1 MKRLMV
7 SGFLVL
13 LGVLVGVLIR
23 SNRGAQYTPKGQEV
37 EQDHVT
43 VHNCVATPDSVIVRN
58 NKHVHWE
65 VRDDLNDPDKGKYIV
80 SFDSAN
86 AIGGDLP
93 IFSSNLPD
101 RIHTVSTGC
110 SSTIGSGCGQFPY
123 HLVRLY
129 GSDIVVCQD
138 PGIHVVPPSFF
149 SFLRFW

>member
-7 SGFLVL
+7 SASLLL
-13 LGVLVGVLIR
+13 LGVIVGVLIR
-23 SNRGAQYTPKGQEV
+23 SNRGAQYTPKGQEL

-65 VRDDLNDPDKGKYIV
+65 VRDDVNDPDKGKYIV
-80 SFDSAN
+80 SFESAN
-86 AIGGDLP
+86 AIAGDIP

-110 SSTIGSGCGQFPY
+110 STIGSGCGQFPY
-123 HLVRLY
+123 RLIRLY
-129 GSDIVVCQD
+129 GGETVVCQD

>member
-7 SGFLVL
+7 SASLLL
-13 LGVLVGVLIR
+13 LGVIVGVLIR
-23 SNRGAQYTPKGQEV
+23 SNRGPRYTPKGQEL

-58 NKHVHWE
+58 NQHVHWE
-65 VRDDLNDPDKGKYIV
+65 VRDDVNDPDKGTYSV
-80 SFDSAN
+80 SFESAN
-86 AIGGDLP
+86 VIGGDIP

-110 SSTIGSGCGQFPY
+110 TTISGCGQFPY
-123 HLVRLY
+123 RLIRSY
-129 GSDIVVCQD
+129 GPGTVVVCAD

>member
-7 SGFLVL
+7 SASLLL
-13 LGVLVGVLIR
+13 LGVIVGVLIR
-23 SNRGAQYTPKGQEV
+23 SNRGPQYTPKGQEL

-58 NKHVHWE
+58 NRHVRWE

-80 SFDSAN
+80 SFESAN
-86 AIGGDLP
+86 AIGGDIP

-101 RIHTVSTGC
+101 VSHTVNTGC
-110 SSTIGSGCGQFPY
+110 STIGSGCGRFPY
-123 HLVRLY
+123 RLVRLY
-129 GSDIVVCQD
+129 ENEKAVVCDD